1 MISFRRED
9 KPDMNISVAIVEA
22 SQVAIVLF
30 LVIAVGF
37 LAYDSA
43 RYVARQLVAAGRFLF
58 GRARRNT
65 Q

>member
-1 MISFRRED
+1 
-9 KPDMNISVAIVEA
+9 MNISVAIVEA